1 MNAECRMQNAE
12 LKSGV
17 QSHSAFCILHSAF
30 VVILLVA
37 CGAKQKPAEETV
49 PVTVAVAQQKDVPL
63 QIRAIGSVQ
72 PLSTVSVRAQVGG
85 ELTRVWFHEGDDVRR
100 GQPLFSID
108 PRPYQAAL
116 AQAEANLARDEAQF
130 RNAQSE
136 AARYAELVKK
146 DYVTKEE
153 YEKMTSGAEGAKA
166 VVAADRAAVENAR
179 LQLAYCN
186 IEAPIDGRT
195 GGLMLHAGNIVH
207 AGDTNPLVVINQITP
222 VYVQFAVPE
231 KLLGQVRASGGVGM
245 RVDASPQGG

>member
-1 MNAECRMQNAE
+1 MSLPRSQRWRAPGRKRCSHGRIGSWPWPNSRMTRERCGQEKLHNECRMQNAE

-17 QSHSAFCILHSAF
+17 QSHSAFCILHFAF
-30 VVILLVA
+30 VVILLVS
-37 CGAKQKPAEETV
+37 CGTKQKPAEDTV

-116 AQAEANLARDEAQF
+116 AQAQANLARDEAQL

-136 AARYAELVKK
+136 AARYSDLVKK

-153 YEKMTSGAEGAKA
+153 YEKMTSGAEAARA

-179 LQLAYCN
+179 LQVAYCD
-186 IEAPIDGRT
+186 IRSPIDGRT
-195 GGLMLHAGNIVH
+195 GSLMVHAGNLVH
-207 AGDTNPLVVINQITP
+207 
-222 VYVQFAVPE
+222 
-231 KLLGQVRASGGVGM
+231 VG
-245 RVDASPQGG
+245 